1 MHKNDLLKIIAQTA
15 YNVWFWAKKHFATF
29 DIIEKTPWWLSIIS
43 FIFAVLALYIPSIS
57 DNKNLAFLLICIW
70 VSSLYIWFYT
80 HQKEQYEKVWKKLT
94 QLFNDLRVL
103 YYEVKNSQNMDFSL
117 ELQRIKDIEN
127 EYYANSISK
136 QIFASDWYAHY
147 KFFWQHQ
154 IDWIDEQ
161 LKFKFFKDKIP
172 LSIIIIFFVLIIS
185 LLYVSWIIWTIS

>member
-1 MHKNDLLKIIAQTA
+1 
-15 YNVWFWAKKHFATF
+15 
-29 DIIEKTPWWLSIIS
+29 
-43 FIFAVLALYIPSIS
+43 
-57 DNKNLAFLLICIW
+57 
-70 VSSLYIWFYT
+70 
-80 HQKEQYEKVWKKLT
+80 
-94 QLFNDLRVL
+94 
-103 YYEVKNSQNMDFSL
+103 MDFSL

-185 LLYVSWIIWTIS
+185 LLYVS